1 MQDALAP
8 IAISAPQA
16 EDLFPLALARQY
28 AFPLQHHLI
37 NGAPFFAVQD
47 WISGLTRAKSPSRLW
62 YQIKRRAATRGFAFG
77 GRIVKLPYRAAN
89 GRVYQMDFAE
99 LKPLYEIALKL
110 RANTPALDAV
120 WRHLWDAGMHLS
132 SVDPSKVEDWI
143 AWMHK
148 ARGNGIYRGLF
159 LQALSDAL
167 HFSEPQFDN
176 AAYRAIFKFVWTG
189 VWQGFFYKPNP
200 TEDEI
205 DFARMLVRDYYLTLV
220 ELVEKAP
227 PFISLKRAL
236 AICDQAIYKMVE

>member
-148 ARGNGIYRGLF
+148 ARGDGVYKGLF
-159 LQALSDAL
+159 VQAVQDAL
-167 HFSEPQFDN
+167 LCSAPRYKLP
-176 AAYRAIFKFVWTG
+176 AYVRIFQRTARALYWFTYMPNQSDLSKKVVRALLEDFYAGIAELADDELLFLPVSRWLSIIERAIDLMS
-189 VWQGFFYKPNP
+189 N
-200 TEDEI
+200 
-205 DFARMLVRDYYLTLV
+205 
-220 ELVEKAP
+220 
-227 PFISLKRAL
+227 
-236 AICDQAIYKMVE
+236 